1 MATVLGKTLSDLMT
15 SPAVHFHH
23 LPNGEPHVHE
33 RVSTKSHPGH
43 RVIAICGKGGV
54 GKTAFSAMATHSLM
68 HREDTGRLL
77 VIDADPAFGL
87 AYALGLPTEPNIAT
101 VRESLLAAARSGDVE
116 SEREIARELDYM
128 IFESLVETDGFA
140 FLAMGRSRDL
150 GCYCAVN
157 DLLRDAVELLVNEF
171 DTVLI
176 DGEAGL
182 EQINR
187 QVVASVDDLI
197 IVSDGSLRGW
207 KTVTSV
213 IEIAAEHELVP
224 ENRVHLVLNRQE
236 GEVDV
241 ASLRVEGSLN
251 FLGAVPADSELASF
265 DRSGKPLTSLPHENE
280 ASHAVWHVI
289 DNLMSFDAS

>member
-1 MATVLGKTLSDLMT
+1 MAVLGKTLSDLMM
-15 SPAVHFHH
+15 SPTVHFHH

-33 RVSTKSHPGH
+33 KVSAKSHPGR

-54 GKTAFSAMATHSLM
+54 GKTAFSAMAAHALM

-87 AYALGLPTEPNIAT
+87 AFALGMPTEPNIAT
-101 VRESLLAAARSGDVE
+101 VREALLSAARSGDIE
-116 SEREIARELDYM
+116 AEQDMARELDYM
-128 IFESLVETDGFA
+128 VFESLVETDGFA

-157 DLLRDAVELLVNEF
+157 DLLRDAVELLVGEF

-197 IVSDGSLRGW
+197 VVSDGSLRGL

-213 IEIAAEHELVP
+213 VELAHEHELVP
-224 ENRVHLVLNRQE
+224 QDRIHLVLNRQD
-236 GEVDV
+236 GEVD
-241 ASLRVEGSLN
+241 AAALQGEGVPEL
-251 FLGAVPADSELASF
+251 LGAIPADAELAAY
-265 DRSGKPLTSLPHENE
+265 DRAGEPLTKLPHEN
-280 ASHAVWHVI
+280 AAAHAVWHVI
-289 DNLMSFDAS
+289 DHLMFKSAF

>member
-1 MATVLGKTLSDLMT
+1 MTHVLRKTMSGLLSN
-15 SPAVHFHH
+15 PAVHFHH

-33 RVSTKSHPGH
+33 KVSTKSHPGH

-54 GKTAFSAMATHSLM
+54 GKTAFSAMAAHSLM

-101 VRESLLAAARSGDVE
+101 VREALLSAARSGSAE
-116 SEREIARELDYM
+116 SEHEIARELDYM
-128 IFESLVETDGFA
+128 VFESLVETDGFA

-157 DLLRDAVELLVNEF
+157 DLLRDAVEILVDEF

-197 IVSDGSLRGW
+197 VVSDGSLRGAR
-207 KTVTSV
+207 TVTSV
-213 IEIAAEHELVP
+213 VEMAAEHELVAK
-224 ENRVHLVLNRQE
+224 ERIHLVLNRQDADLE
-236 GEVDV
+236 RTPE
-241 ASLRVEGSLN
+241 LPEGSPHL
-251 FLGAVPADSELASF
+251 LGLIPADAELASF
-265 DRSGKPLTSLPHENE
+265 DRAGKPLTELPHDNA
-280 ASHAVWHVI
+280 ASHAVWHII
-289 DNLMSFDAS
+289 DHLMGHSTS

>member
-1 MATVLGKTLSDLMT
+1 MAVLGKTLTDLMM
-15 SPAVHFHH
+15 SPTVHFHH

-33 RVSTKSHPGH
+33 KISTKSHPGR

-54 GKTAFSAMATHSLM
+54 GKTAFSAMAAHALM

-87 AYALGLPTEPNIAT
+87 AFALGMPTEPSIAT
-101 VRESLLAAARSGDVE
+101 VREALLSAARSGDIEVE
-116 SEREIARELDYM
+116 QDMARELDYM
-128 IFESLVETDGFA
+128 VFESLVETEGFA

-157 DLLRDAVELLVNEF
+157 DLLRDAVELLVGEF

-197 IVSDGSLRGW
+197 VVSDGSLRGL

-213 IEIAAEHELVP
+213 VELAHEHELVSQD
-224 ENRVHLVLNRQE
+224 RIHLVLNRQD
-236 GEVDV
+236 GEVDT
-241 ASLRVEGSLN
+241 AALQGEGVPEL
-251 FLGAVPADSELASF
+251 LGAIPADAELAAY
-265 DRSGKPLTSLPHENE
+265 DRAGEPLIGLPHENE
-280 ASHAVWHVI
+280 AAHAVWHII
-289 DNLMSFDAS
+289 DRLVGKNPS

>member
-1 MATVLGKTLSDLMT
+1 MAVLRKTLSDLMM
-15 SPAVHFHH
+15 SPTVHFHH

-33 RVSTKSHPGH
+33 RVSAKSHPGH
-43 RVIAICGKGGV
+43 RVIAVCGKGGV
-54 GKTAFSAMATHSLM
+54 GKTAFSAMAAHSLM
-68 HREDTGRLL
+68 HREDAGRLL

-101 VRESLLAAARSGDVE
+101 VREALLAAARSGEVE
-116 SEREIARELDYM
+116 SERELARELDYM
-128 IFESLVETDGFA
+128 VFESLVETEGFA
-140 FLAMGRSRDL
+140 FLSMGRSRDL

-197 IVSDGSLRGW
+197 VVSDGSLRGW

-213 IEIAAEHELVP
+213 VEMAAEHGLVP
-224 ENRVHLVLNRQE
+224 EDRIHLVLNRQD
-236 GEVDV
+236 GQVDV
-241 ASLRVEGSLN
+241 EALRAHGSPNL
-251 FLGAVPADSELASF
+251 LGVIPADAELASF

-280 ASHAVWHVI
+280 ASHAVWHII
-289 DNLMSFDAS
+289 DRLMGFNAS